1 MDTELILTFLG
12 ATILLALL
20 PGPDLIYVL
29 TESISRGHKR
39 GIAIAVGL
47 VSGVFVHTFAAAT
60 GISLL
65 LQQSP
70 LAFQILQYAGAIYLI
85 YLAYG
90 AYQEKALTLKLDLD
104 DTENKEN
111 YFSLIRRGFIMNVL
125 NPKVSLF
132 FIALLPQFVNPNGI
146 AVSIQMIILGLL
158 FIFQSLII
166 FIILALLVGRFAPY
180 LNQSRFWKIT
190 KWIKV
195 VVFILLAVGMIL
207 LD

>member
-1 MDTELILTFLG
+1 MNIELIFAFLG
-12 ATILLALL
+12 ASILLALL

-39 GIAIAVGL
+39 GIAIAIGL

-70 LAFQILQYAGAIYLI
+70 FAFQIVQYAGALYLL
-85 YLAYG
+85 YLAYR
-90 AYQEKALTLKLDLD
+90 ASQEKALALKLDSS
-104 DTENKEN
+104 TTKSEEN
-111 YFSLIRRGFIMNVL
+111 YTQLIRKGFIMNVL

-146 AVSIQMIILGLL
+146 AISIQMIILGLL
-158 FIFQSLII
+158 FIFQSLSV

-195 VVFILLAVGMIL
+195 VVFILLAVGMIF